1 MTAHQQTWNGRLAT
15 VSEAPII
22 SVNEAR
28 KVLGKQAKSV
38 SDDDLMLVVY
48 HMRKIAESML
58 TNVIGSKKQ
67 QGML

>member
-1 MTAHQQTWNGRLAT
+1 MTAHQQTWNGKIAT
-15 VSEAPII
+15 VPETPII

-28 KVLGKQAKSV
+28 KILGKQSKAI
-38 SDDDLMLVVY
+38 SDDDLMLVISR
-48 HMRKIAESML
+48 MRKVADGML